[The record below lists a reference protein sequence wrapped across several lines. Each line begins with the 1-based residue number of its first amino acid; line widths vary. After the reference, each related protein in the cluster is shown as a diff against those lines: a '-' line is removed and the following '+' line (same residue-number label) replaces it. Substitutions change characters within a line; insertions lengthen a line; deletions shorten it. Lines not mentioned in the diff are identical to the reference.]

1 MQELDWMCI
10 YCCVDEYKN
19 GVDCVYIGIIDEFG
33 VVDMESWV
41 NSIKVYDCYY
51 YRKYLYNV

>member
-1 MQELDWMCI
+1 MI

-33 VVDMESWV
+33 VVDMESWI